1 MKVLVAED
9 DYVTRKLLDRHLH
22 QWGYDV
28 VTAENGAVALGILR
42 GPEPPSIAI
51 LDWMM
56 PEIDGVQLCHMIRE
70 EPSRPFV
77 YLILLTAKGTKS
89 DIATGLEEGADD
101 YITKPFDPAELRARI
116 HVGERI
122 VRLEFDLRRK
132 VRDLEEALNRVRTL
146 EDLLPICMYC
156 KRVRDDQDYWHQIE
170 SYFHQYAGTDFTH
183 GICPDCL
190 EQHLAKDPPA

>member
-9 DYVTRKLLDRHLH
+9 DYVSRRLLDRHLH

-28 VTAENGAVALGILR
+28 VTAENGTVALGILR
-42 GPEPPSIAI
+42 GPEPPSIAV

-56 PEIDGVQLCHMIRE
+56 PEIDGVQLCRLTRQE
-70 EPSRPFV
+70 TGRPFV
-77 YLILLTAKGTKS
+77 YLILLTAKGSKS

-116 HVGERI
+116 RVGERI
-122 VRLEFDLRRK
+122 VRLEFDLQRK
-132 VRDLEEALNRVRTL
+132 VQDLESALSRVRTL

-170 SYFHQYAGTDFTH
+170 SYFHEHTGTDFTH

-190 EQHLAKDPPA
+190 REHLGKDPSA